1 MKKRKSIATI
11 ALTALL
17 SLNMSVPAFADD
29 TTAYTVEYSKV
40 EQMVLG
46 CNLQVNSNNFL
57 LKSLDNESEMKEKYS
72 QLSDM
77 ISKTSSSLT
86 AIIGNPQASAELKTV
101 AQGTNVALSTLSA
114 FLDTQ
119 EDISDDD
126 YQLKELQA
134 DLANYQLV
142 RTAQSLFS
150 VHYQLQYNLQK
161 LTNTRAILQ
170 NNEKVAQIK
179 YDLTLGTSLGVS
191 QAKDALAE
199 MDNSIAGLQSQSKE
213 IDMQMNRLLGHS
225 YGDSIIFGSMPD
237 PDISYVNKIDLKK
250 DTAAAQDASY
260 NVQIKR
266 KQRALLGDETIEDRE
281 RKTSNSNLTEVEL
294 QNIGASLEKQLH
306 TIQSQQSVLA
316 AAKQKL
322 ETSKLYES
330 QAQKKYSLGL
340 MSSMEYDNAR
350 NDALAQNLAVK
361 IASAELFWE
370 IESYKWIVKGLPAS

>member
-1 MKKRKSIATI
+1 LKKRKSIATI

>member
-1 MKKRKSIATI
+1 MKKRRSITII
-11 ALTALL
+11 ALVTLILLNTA
-17 SLNMSVPAFADD
+17 VPAFAED
-29 TTAYTVEYSKV
+29 TTAYTIEYSKV

-46 CNLQVNSNNFL
+46 CNLQVSSNDFL
-57 LKSLDNESEMKEKYS
+57 LKSLDNESEIKEKYS

-77 ISKTSSSLT
+77 ISNTSSSLT

-114 FLDTQ
+114 FLDAQ
-119 EDISDDD
+119 EDISEDD
-126 YQLKELQA
+126 YQLRELQA
-134 DLANYQLV
+134 NLADYQLV
-142 RTAQSLFS
+142 RTGQSLFS

-199 MDNSIAGLQSQSKE
+199 MDNSIAGLQNQSKE
-213 IDMQMNRLLGHS
+213 IDTQMNRLLGHFYS
-225 YGDSIIFGSMPD
+225 DSITFGSMPD
-237 PDISYVNKIDLKK
+237 ADISYVNKIDLQK
-250 DTAAAQDASY
+250 DTEAAQDSSY

-266 KQRALLGDETIEDRE
+266 KQRALLGDETIEDRD

-294 QNIGASLEKQLH
+294 QNIGASLQKQFH
-306 TIQSQQSVLA
+306 TIQSQQYVLA

-350 NDALAQNLAVK
+350 NDTLAQNLAVK

>member
-294 QNIGASLEKQLH
+294 QNIGASLEKQLY
-306 TIQSQQSVLA
+306 TIQKQHFVLVA
-316 AAKQKL
+316 TQQKL
-322 ETSKLYES
+322 ETSRLYES
-330 QAQKKYSLGL
+330 QTQKKYSSGL

-350 NDALAQNLAVK
+350 NDTFAQNLAVK

-370 IESYKWIVKGLPAS
+370 IESYKWIAKGLPAS

>member
-1 MKKRKSIATI
+1 MKKRRSIAII
-11 ALTALL
+11 AFAALL
-17 SLNMSVPAFADD
+17 SLNMVVPAFAED
-29 TTAYTVEYSKV
+29 TSVYTVEYSRV

-46 CNLQVNSNNFL
+46 CNLQVNSNDFL
-57 LKSLDNESEMKEKYS
+57 LKSLDNGSEIKEKYS
-72 QLSDM
+72 QLSDT

-86 AIIGNPQASAELKTV
+86 AIISNPQASAELKTV
-101 AQGTNVALSTLSA
+101 AQGTNVALSTLFA
-114 FLDTQ
+114 FLNAQ
-119 EDISDDD
+119 EDISEDD
-126 YQLKELQA
+126 YQLRELQA
-134 DLANYQLV
+134 DLADYQLV

-161 LTNTRAILQ
+161 LTNTRAVLQ
-170 NNEKVAQIK
+170 NNEKAAQK
-179 YDLTLGTSLGVS
+179 EYDLKLGTSLAVS

-199 MDNSIAGLQSQSKE
+199 IDNSITGLQNQSKE
-213 IDMQMNRLLGHS
+213 IDTQMNRLLGHS
-225 YGDSIIFGSMPD
+225 YSDSITFGSMPD
-237 PDISYVNKIDLKK
+237 PDTSYVNKIDLQK
-250 DTAAAQDASY
+250 DTAAARDASY

-266 KQRALLGDETIEDRE
+266 EQRALLGNETIEDRD

-316 AAKQKL
+316 AAKQEL

-340 MSSMEYDNAR
+340 MSSMVYDNAR

-361 IASAELFWE
+361 TASAELFWE
-370 IESYKWIVKGLPAS
+370 IESYKWIVKGLPMS

>member
-1 MKKRKSIATI
+1 MKKRRSIATI
-11 ALTALL
+11 VLAALL
-17 SLNMSVPAFADD
+17 SLNTVVPAFAED
-29 TTAYTVEYSKV
+29 TTAYIVEYSKV

-46 CNLQVNSNNFL
+46 CNLQVSSNDFL
-57 LKSLDNESEMKEKYS
+57 LKSLDNESETKEKYS

-114 FLDTQ
+114 FLDAQ
-119 EDISDDD
+119 EDISEDD
-126 YQLKELQA
+126 YQLRELQA
-134 DLANYQLV
+134 NLADYQLV
-142 RTAQSLFS
+142 RTGQSLFS
-150 VHYQLQYNLQK
+150 VHYQLQYNLQR
-161 LTNTRAILQ
+161 LTNTRAVLQ
-170 NNEKVAQIK
+170 NNEKAVQKK
-179 YDLTLGTSLGVS
+179 YNLKLGTSLAVS
-191 QAKDALAE
+191 QAKDALTE
-199 MDNSIAGLQSQSKE
+199 MDNNITNLQNQSKE
-213 IDMQMNRLLGHS
+213 IDTQMNRLLGHS
-225 YGDSIIFGSMPD
+225 YSDSITFGSMPD
-237 PDISYVNKIDLKK
+237 PDTSYVNKMDLQK
-250 DTAAAQDASY
+250 DTEAAQDSSY

-266 KQRALLGDETIEDRE
+266 KQRALLGDETIEDRD

-350 NDALAQNLAVK
+350 NDTLAQNLAVK
-361 IASAELFWE
+361 IASEELFWE
-370 IESYKWIVKGLPAS
+370 IESYKWIVKGLPMS

>member
-1 MKKRKSIATI
+1 MKKRRSIAII
-11 ALTALL
+11 AFAALL
-17 SLNMSVPAFADD
+17 SLNMVVPAFAED
-29 TTAYTVEYSKV
+29 TSAYTVEYSRV

-46 CNLQVNSNNFL
+46 CNLQVNSNDFL
-57 LKSLDNESEMKEKYS
+57 LKSLDNGSEIKEKYS
-72 QLSDM
+72 QLSDT
-77 ISKTSSSLT
+77 ISKTSSSLA
-86 AIIGNPQASAELKTV
+86 AIISNPQASAELKTV

-114 FLDTQ
+114 FLNAQ
-119 EDISDDD
+119 EDISEDD
-126 YQLKELQA
+126 YQLRELQA
-134 DLANYQLV
+134 DLADYQLV

-161 LTNTRAILQ
+161 LTNTRAVLQ
-170 NNEKVAQIK
+170 NNEKAAQK
-179 YDLTLGTSLGVS
+179 EYDLKLGTSLAVS

-199 MDNSIAGLQSQSKE
+199 IDNSITGLQNQSKE
-213 IDMQMNRLLGHS
+213 IDTQMNRLLGHS
-225 YGDSIIFGSMPD
+225 YSDSITFGSMPD
-237 PDISYVNKIDLKK
+237 PDTSYVNKIDLQK
-250 DTAAAQDASY
+250 DTAAARDASY

-266 KQRALLGDETIEDRE
+266 EQRALLGNETIEDRD

-316 AAKQKL
+316 AAKQEL

-340 MSSMEYDNAR
+340 MSSMVYDNAR

-361 IASAELFWE
+361 TASAELFWE
-370 IESYKWIVKGLPAS
+370 IESYKWIVKGLPMS

>member
-1 MKKRKSIATI
+1 
-11 ALTALL
+11 
-17 SLNMSVPAFADD
+17 
-29 TTAYTVEYSKV
+29 
-40 EQMVLG
+40 
-46 CNLQVNSNNFL
+46 
-57 LKSLDNESEMKEKYS
+57 
-72 QLSDM
+72 
-77 ISKTSSSLT
+77 
-86 AIIGNPQASAELKTV
+86 
-101 AQGTNVALSTLSA
+101 
-114 FLDTQ
+114 
-119 EDISDDD
+119 
-126 YQLKELQA
+126 
-134 DLANYQLV
+134 
-142 RTAQSLFS
+142 
-150 VHYQLQYNLQK
+150 
-161 LTNTRAILQ
+161 
-170 NNEKVAQIK
+170 
-179 YDLTLGTSLGVS
+179 
-191 QAKDALAE
+191 
-199 MDNSIAGLQSQSKE
+199 
-213 IDMQMNRLLGHS
+213 MQMNRLLGHS

>member
-361 IASAELFWE
+361 ISSAELFWE

>member
-1 MKKRKSIATI
+1 MKKRKSIAAI
-11 ALTALL
+11 ALAALF
-17 SLNMSVPAFADD
+17 SLNTAVPAFAED
-29 TTAYTVEYSKV
+29 TTAYTIEYPKV
-40 EQMVLG
+40 EETVLG
-46 CNLQVNSNNFL
+46 GNLQVSSNDFL
-57 LKSLDNESEMKEKYS
+57 LKSLDNQSEIKEKYS

-86 AIIGNPQASAELKTV
+86 AIIGSPQASEELKTV
-101 AQGTNVALSTLSA
+101 AQGTNVALSSLSA
-114 FLDTQ
+114 FLNAQ
-119 EDISDDD
+119 EDISEDD
-126 YQLKELQA
+126 YQLRELQA
-134 DLANYQLV
+134 DLADYQLV

-161 LTNTRAILQ
+161 LTNTRAVLQ
-170 NNEKVAQIK
+170 NNEKAAQK
-179 YDLTLGTSLGVS
+179 EYDLKLGTSLAVS

-199 MDNSIAGLQSQSKE
+199 IDNSITGLQNQSKE
-213 IDMQMNRLLGHS
+213 IDTQMNRLLGHS
-225 YGDSIIFGSMPD
+225 YSDSITFGSMPD
-237 PDISYVNKIDLKK
+237 PDTSYVNKIDLQK
-250 DTAAAQDASY
+250 DTAAARDASY

-266 KQRALLGDETIEDRE
+266 EQRALLGNETIEDRD

-316 AAKQKL
+316 AAKQEL

-340 MSSMEYDNAR
+340 MSSMVYDNAR

-361 IASAELFWE
+361 TASAELFWE
-370 IESYKWIVKGLPAS
+370 IESYKWIVKGLPMS

>member
-1 MKKRKSIATI
+1 MKKRRSIAII
-11 ALTALL
+11 AFAALL
-17 SLNMSVPAFADD
+17 SLNMVVPVFAED
-29 TTAYTVEYSKV
+29 TSAYTVEYSRV

-46 CNLQVNSNNFL
+46 CNLQVNSNDFL
-57 LKSLDNESEMKEKYS
+57 LKSLDNGSEIKEKYS
-72 QLSDM
+72 QLSDT

-86 AIIGNPQASAELKTV
+86 AIISNPQASAELKTI
-101 AQGTNVALSTLSA
+101 AQDTNVALSTLSA
-114 FLDTQ
+114 FLNAQ
-119 EDISDDD
+119 EDISEDD
-126 YQLKELQA
+126 YQLRELQA
-134 DLANYQLV
+134 DLADYQLV

-161 LTNTRAILQ
+161 LTNTRAVLQ
-170 NNEKVAQIK
+170 NNEKAAQK
-179 YDLTLGTSLGVS
+179 EYDLKLGTSLAVS

-199 MDNSIAGLQSQSKE
+199 IDNSITGLQNQSKE
-213 IDMQMNRLLGHS
+213 IDTQMNRLLGHS
-225 YGDSIIFGSMPD
+225 YSDSITFGSMPD
-237 PDISYVNKIDLKK
+237 PDTSYVNKIDLQK
-250 DTAAAQDASY
+250 DTAAARNASY

-266 KQRALLGDETIEDRE
+266 EQRALLGNETIEDRD

-316 AAKQKL
+316 AAKQEL

-340 MSSMEYDNAR
+340 MSSMVYDNAR

-361 IASAELFWE
+361 TASAELFWE
-370 IESYKWIVKGLPAS
+370 IESYKWIVKGLPMS